1 MKVKNVVFTFSLVL
15 GISLLLMGAAWG
27 KTLFIEDFEKENIGE
42 MPSEWELFGGA
53 PGEAKVVKDP
63 INPTNKVFFVN
74 SPVWV
79 GDLPEGAWAPKDKSF
94 LNWTDYVFEGD
105 FMVDDPSKLF
115 AFNYRATDYD
125 NLLHYNTRRWDT
137 GIVGLYKR
145 EKGEWTG
152 AVTEIQH
159 PTDVNV
165 WYRVQVEVSGE
176 HHILKMKEAE
186 DLTDFSF
193 LEPLIEEDVAGTEL
207 TRGTINVM
215 CYGYA
220 DNIIV
225 YVGAPTPTAI
235 DSASTF
241 ASTWGS
247 IKTGTVK

>member
-1 MKVKNVVFTFSLVL
+1 MKVKNLLLFSLVFSL
-15 GISLLLMGAAWG
+15 CLSGIASGR
-27 KTLFIEDFEKENIGE
+27 TLFKDNFEKEKIGE
-42 MPSEWELFGGA
+42 MPSQWELFGGA

-63 INPTNKVFFVN
+63 LNPANKVFFVN

-145 EKGEWTG
+145 EKGVWTG
-152 AVTEIQH
+152 AVIEIQH

-165 WYRVQVEVSGE
+165 WYSVQVEASGK
-176 HHILKMKEAE
+176 HHTLKMKEAK
-186 DLTDFSF
+186 DKTDF
-193 LEPLIEEDVAGTEL
+193 EKIKPLIDVDVVGTKLDE
-207 TRGTINVM
+207 GTINVM

-225 YVGAPTPTAI
+225 YVGSKDVRPGGKFAI
-235 DSASTF
+235 
-241 ASTWGS
+241 TWAE
-247 IKTGTVK
+247 IKAEYSH